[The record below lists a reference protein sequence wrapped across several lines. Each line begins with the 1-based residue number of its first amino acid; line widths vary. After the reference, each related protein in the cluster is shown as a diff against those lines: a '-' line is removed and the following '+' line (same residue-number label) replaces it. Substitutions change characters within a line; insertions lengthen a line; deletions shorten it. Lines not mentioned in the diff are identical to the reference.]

1 MFTEKIR
8 QAFRQLREC
17 NEQLQTVQQQQ
28 KELMDTL
35 LLMQDANAA
44 AFSELKERII
54 HAENKI
60 DGITDRAVSIEN
72 KIDGITDRAVSI
84 ENKIDGVT
92 NRAVSIENKIDGV
105 TNRAISIEG
114 RTDELIVRAKSIEGK
129 ENDIAEKWKKTGN
142 VRIKLKGLN

>member
-44 AFSELKERII
+44 VFSELKERMI

-60 DGITDRAVSIEN
+60 DGITDRAVSIE
-72 KIDGITDRAVSI
+72 K
-84 ENKIDGVT
+84 KIDGVT
-92 NRAVSIENKIDGV
+92 NRAVSIE
-105 TNRAISIEG
+105 G
-114 RTDELIVRAKSIEGK
+114 RTDELIARAKSIEGK
-129 ENDIAEKWKKTGN
+129 ENDIAEKWEKTGN

>member
-44 AFSELKERII
+44 VFSELKERMI

-60 DGITDRAVSIEN
+60 DGITDRAVSIE
-72 KIDGITDRAVSI
+72 K
-84 ENKIDGVT
+84 KIDGVT
-92 NRAVSIENKIDGV
+92 NRAVSIEKKIDGV
-105 TNRAISIEG
+105 TNRAVSIEG
-114 RTDELIVRAKSIEGK
+114 RTDELIARAKSIEGK
-129 ENDIAEKWKKTGN
+129 ENDIAEKWEKTGN